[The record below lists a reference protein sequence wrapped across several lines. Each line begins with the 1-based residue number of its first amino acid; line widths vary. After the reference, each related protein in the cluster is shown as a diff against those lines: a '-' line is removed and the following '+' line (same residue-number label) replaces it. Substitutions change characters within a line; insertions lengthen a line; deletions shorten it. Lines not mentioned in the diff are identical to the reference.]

1 MKLVAGKRF
10 RIPDD
15 NTYIEVVSGKVEVYA
30 VTRKK
35 ISFRRIFLMELGPG
49 RTAFPPMDEFEQIDI
64 LIHAVED
71 AELEPCP
78 MAEADVSALRSQMK
92 QWFASLLEL
101 SWLRLLADRG
111 DDVLKHWENGN
122 VPLGEGD
129 DRDALLERFGDNEGI
144 FAMLLVVRFGA
155 QDEKLSMRMEKRAR
169 QKRRIVEQ
177 SIAQMLGEETVPE
190 DDDVQGNAKLEDTVF
205 LVRCAAQALDMA
217 PRDVHLAPEM
227 AKKLD
232 QLGMIRRLVQK
243 GGMQMRFVTLPADWH
258 TGDSG
263 VLLGYYG
270 EKKQLAAFLPEAPER
285 YRMVTR
291 EYPEGVP
298 VTDKVAK
305 DVDKDAFILYAG
317 FPGQKL
323 TGRDFLRFF
332 FRQSWRIDW
341 KTVVAVSVAMG
352 LIPLITP
359 VITET
364 IFKDIIPILD
374 RKGLAT
380 VTQVAM
386 VSGFTLAALG
396 IVRSVAFLR
405 LNARGGFAAKAAM
418 IGRMLSL
425 PTSFFR
431 NYQSGD
437 IANRMMGLEQI
448 TQLLSGELVG
458 TLFSFIFSFWSLGLM
473 LYYSVKLTAVAVA
486 IWLVYFAVSMFLLSR
501 LVDLQRKM
509 TVARNKTSGILQQI
523 FTGLTKFRVKGSEE
537 YAYHLWSERFSE
549 EWKWDYE
556 AGWLRTYNDVIAVV
570 QPILLALALYY
581 FGIRDLVEAA
591 TSGAASGAAASP
603 AQEALGISEPLTV
616 ATFIAFQAAYTGF
629 NASLNSV
636 MQTLEQFSVIKPLLE
651 NIRPFLEAEPESA
664 DDKLEADVLSGAF
677 EVRNLTFS
685 YGEGLPDVLRD
696 ISFRVAAGEHVAIV
710 GKSGCGKSTLIRLLL
725 GFEQPKSGAVY
736 YDGQDLSE
744 LSLPSVRSQMGVVLQ
759 NGQLMTGDIYRNI
772 IGVNDLTLDDAWAAA
787 EAAGVAD
794 DIREMPMQMQTMVS
808 EGSTN
813 ISGGQRQRILIAKA
827 LAMKPSIIV
836 CDEAT
841 SALDNH
847 TQAIVTRSLDKL
859 KATRIVVAH
868 RLSTIRH
875 ADRIIVLD
883 QGRIAESGTFKELVA
898 KGGLFASFVKRQ
910 VA

>member
-1 MKLVAGKRF
+1 MQLSAGKRF
-10 RIPDD
+10 KVPDD
-15 NTYIEVVSGKVEVYA
+15 NSYIEVVSGKVEVYA

-35 ISFRRIFLMELGPG
+35 ISFRRIFLMEIGPG
-49 RTAFPPMDEFEQIDI
+49 GTVFPPMDEFEQIDI
-64 LIHAVED
+64 LVHAVEE
-71 AELEPCP
+71 AELEIRKL
-78 MAEADVSALRSQMK
+78 AEGETANLRLQMK
-92 QWFASLLEL
+92 QWFANLLEL
-101 SWLRLLADRG
+101 PWLRLMADRG
-111 DDVLKHWENGN
+111 DDVLKTWENGA

-129 DRDALLERFGDNEGI
+129 DGKELLKRFEDNEGI
-144 FAMLLVVRFGA
+144 FAMLLGVRFSA
-155 QDEKLSMRMEKRAR
+155 QDGKLSMRMASRAK
-169 QKRRIVEQ
+169 QKRHIVQQ
-177 SIAQMLGEETVPE
+177 SIARMLGEELVAE
-190 DDDVQGNAKLEDTVF
+190 DDDVQGNVKLEDASF
-205 LVRCAAQALDMA
+205 LIRCAAHALDMQA
-217 PRDVHLAPEM
+217 RDIRLAPEM

-243 GGMQMRFVTLPADWH
+243 GGMRMRFVTLPADWH

-270 EKKQLAAFLPEAPER
+270 EKKQLAVFLPESPDR

-291 EYPEGVP
+291 DHPEGIP
-298 VTDKVAK
+298 VTEDVVR
-305 DVDKDAFILYAG
+305 DVDEDAFILYAG
-317 FPGQKL
+317 LNGQTVTK
-323 TGRDFLRFF
+323 REFLRFF
-332 FRQSWRIDW
+332 FRQSWRTDW
-341 KTVVAVSVAMG
+341 KTILAASIFMG
-352 LIPLITP
+352 LIPLVTP

-396 IVRSVAFLR
+396 MVRSVAFMR

-418 IGRMLSL
+418 VGRMLSL
-425 PTSFFR
+425 PTGFFR
-431 NYQSGD
+431 KYQSGD
-437 IANRMMGLEQI
+437 IVNRLAGLDQV
-448 TQLLSGELVG
+448 TQLFSGELVG
-458 TLFSFIFSFWSLGLM
+458 TFFNFIFSFWSLGLM
-473 LYYSVKLTAVAVA
+473 LYYSVKLTAVAVS
-486 IWLVYFAVSMFLLSR
+486 IWLVYFAVSAFILYR
-501 LVDLQRKM
+501 LVDCQRNM
-509 TVARNKTSGILQQI
+509 TEAKNKTSGILQQI
-523 FTGLTKFRVKGSEE
+523 FTGLVKFRVKGAEE
-537 YAYHLWSERFSE
+537 YAYHLWSERFTE
-549 EWKWDYE
+549 EWKWNYT
-556 AGWLRTYNDVIAVV
+556 AGWLRTYNEVIAVV
-570 QPILLALALYY
+570 QPILLSLALYY
-581 FGIRDLVEAA
+581 FGIRELAETMTKGAGDGATAA
-591 TSGAASGAAASP
+591 ALGAA
-603 AQEALGISEPLTV
+603 EPLTV
-616 ATFIAFQAAYTGF
+616 ATFIAFQAAYTAF
-629 NASLNSV
+629 NASINSV
-636 MQTLEQFSVIKPLLE
+636 IQTLEQFSVIGPLLE
-651 NIRPFLEAEPESA
+651 NIRPFLEEEPESA
-664 DDKLEADVLSGAF
+664 EDKLEADVLSGAF

-685 YGEGLPDVLRD
+685 YGEGLPDIIKDV
-696 ISFRVAAGEHVAIV
+696 SFRVAAGEHVAIV

-744 LSLPSVRSQMGVVLQ
+744 LSMPSVRSQMGVVLQ
-759 NGQLMTGDIYRNI
+759 NGQLMPGDIYRNI
-772 IGVNDLTLDDAWAAA
+772 IGVNNLTLDDAWEAA

-794 DIREMPMQMQTMVS
+794 DIRDMPMQMQTMVS

-827 LAMKPSIIV
+827 LALKPSIIV

-859 KATRIVVAH
+859 KATRIIVAH

-883 QGRIAESGTFKELVA
+883 QGKIAESGTFNELVA

>member
-1 MKLVAGKRF
+1 MKLEAGKRF

-15 NTYIEVVSGKVEVYA
+15 NTYIEVISGKAEVYA

-35 ISFRRIFLMELGPG
+35 ISFRRIFLMELEPG
-49 RTAFPPMDEFEQIDI
+49 GTAFPPMDEFELIDI
-64 LIHAVED
+64 LIYAVED
-71 AELEPCP
+71 VDLETHSL
-78 MAEADVSALRSQMK
+78 AEADVVTLREQMK

-101 SWLRLLADRG
+101 PWLRLMADRG

-122 VPLGEGD
+122 LPLGQGD
-129 DRDALLERFGDNEGI
+129 DRDTLLERFGDNEGI
-144 FAMLLVVRFGA
+144 FAMLLGVRFGA
-155 QDEKLSMRMEKRAR
+155 QDEKLSMRMASRAK

-190 DDDVQGNAKLEDTVF
+190 DGESQGNAKLEDTVF
-205 LVRCAAQALDMA
+205 LVRCAAQALDMRS
-217 PRDVHLAPEM
+217 RDVHLAPEM

-232 QLGMIRRLVQK
+232 QLGLIRRLVQK
-243 GGMQMRFVTLPADWH
+243 GGMQMRFVTLPEDWH

-270 EKKQLAAFLPEAPER
+270 EKKQLAVFLPVTPES

-291 EYPEGVP
+291 DHPEGIP
-298 VTDKVAK
+298 VTDEVAK
-305 DVDKDAFILYAG
+305 AIDRDAFILYAG
-317 FPGQKL
+317 ISGQKL

-332 FRQSWRIDW
+332 FRQCWKTDW

-386 VSGFTLAALG
+386 VSGFTMAALG
-396 IVRSVAFLR
+396 LVRSIAFLR
-405 LNARGGFAAKAAM
+405 VNSRGGFAAKAAM
-418 IGRMLSL
+418 VGRMLSL
-425 PTSFFR
+425 PTRFFR
-431 NYQSGD
+431 EYQSGD

-458 TLFSFIFSFWSLGLM
+458 TLFSFVFSFWSLALM
-473 LYYSVKLTAVAVA
+473 FYYSVKLTAVAIV
-486 IWLVYFAVSMFLLSR
+486 IWLVYVAIGGFLLRR
-501 LVDLQRKM
+501 LVDYQRKM
-509 TVARNKTSGILQQI
+509 TMAKNKTSGILQQI
-523 FTGLTKFRVKGSEE
+523 FTGLVKFRVKGAEE
-537 YAYHLWSERFSE
+537 YAYHLWSERFAE
-549 EWKWDYE
+549 EWKWNYE
-556 AGWLRTYNDVIAVV
+556 AGWLRAYNDVIAVI
-570 QPILLALALYY
+570 QPILLSLALYY
-581 FGIRDLVEAA
+581 FGIKELAEAA
-591 TSGAASGAAASP
+591 AAGGTAASA
-603 AQEALGISEPLTV
+603 AQEALGAPEPLTV

-629 NASLNSV
+629 NASVNAV
-636 MQTLEQFSVIKPLLE
+636 MQTMEHFSVIQPLLE
-651 NIRPFLEAEPESA
+651 NIRPILEAEPESA
-664 DDKLEADVLSGAF
+664 EDKLEADVLSGAF

-685 YGEGLPDVLRD
+685 YGDGLPDVLKD
-696 ISFRVAAGEHVAIV
+696 VSFRVAAGEHVAIV

-772 IGVNDLTLDDAWAAA
+772 IGVNDLTLEDAWAAA

-883 QGRIAESGTFKELVA
+883 QGRIAESGTFNELVD